1 MTLQLRRLDGAS
13 RRASDVLGWCGV
25 GRVKPSASL
34 SVSVWPCVWPRW
46 KAAADPSSDKL
57 FTGHQ
62 VLQPNKSGGK
72 GRGDAGV
79 SGRMF
84 TGFGGGELFRRKVPF
99 RHSRLSWPS
108 ARSDRSAAVCESLPL
123 HVENISCGG
132 RSTPSPTK
140 THAHTHTLTEGVAFI
155 FAKRC
160 RHFHSDTSVEK
171 QFFGA
176 VEQSPSHSDI
186 STKVPLGGLLLTGRL
201 CRLNQA
207 LACPKMI
214 LNQQER
220 RASDGYAGTEA
231 KTIMR
236 TQVPLTG

>member
-1 MTLQLRRLDGAS
+1 MTLQLRRLDRAS
-13 RRASDVLGWCGV
+13 GRASDVLGWCGV
-25 GRVKPSASL
+25 GQVKPSASL
-34 SVSVWPCVWPRW
+34 SVLSVWPCVWPRW

-84 TGFGGGELFRRKVPF
+84 TGFGGGQLFRRKVPF

-108 ARSDRSAAVCESLPL
+108 ARSDRSAAVCKSLPL

-132 RSTPSPTK
+132 KSTPSPTK
-140 THAHTHTLTEGVAFI
+140 THAHTHTLTKGVAFI

-160 RHFHSDTSVEK
+160 RHFHSDTSVEE

-186 STKVPLGGLLLTGRL
+186 STKVPPRRAADWKTTQIESGLGT
-201 CRLNQA
+201 
-207 LACPKMI
+207 KMI

-220 RASDGYAGTEA
+220 RASHGYAGTEA
-231 KTIMR
+231 KTFMN
-236 TQVPLTG
+236 TQGLLTG